1 MYHNADA
8 ESEALHKMD
17 SLAAAV
23 AKAADWRSHFYDGDT
38 DFWSWYDEDWA
49 WKEVVHLTE
58 TTMY

>member
-38 DFWSWYDEDWA
+38 DF
-49 WKEVVHLTE
+49 
-58 TTMY
+58 